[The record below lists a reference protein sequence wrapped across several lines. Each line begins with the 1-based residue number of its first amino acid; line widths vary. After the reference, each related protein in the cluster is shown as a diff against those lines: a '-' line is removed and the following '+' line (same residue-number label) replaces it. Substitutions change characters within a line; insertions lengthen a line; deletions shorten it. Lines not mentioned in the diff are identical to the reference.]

1 MAGVKTQ
8 GSQVWFRTGGVGT
21 YALVRIPGVSSFTF
35 NTQNGTK
42 IDVTDLDST
51 AVESLAGLVDN
62 GAFQLNINR
71 LPWNNS
77 NRDDQVTFLSQ
88 AQATVSHYV
97 IGLSDGTDAPTI
109 DATTAVITYDA
120 NRSWLHFDASYV
132 GYSNQTN
139 ARDAFRVTATAEIT
153 GSITDVERTS

>member
-8 GSQVWFRTGGVGT
+8 GSQVWFRTGGAGT

-71 LPWNNS
+71 LPW
-77 NRDDQVTFLSQ
+77 DDQIAFLTQ
-88 AQATVSHYV
+88 AQATVSHYI

-109 DATTAVITYDA
+109 NATTGVVAYDA
-120 NRSWLHFDASYV
+120 NRSWLHFEASYV

-153 GSITDVERTS
+153 GSITDVERSS